1 MSHGHI
7 SSKPSSH
14 GRLRSCFFGVA
25 EVCSWDLV
33 LEKYSDLR
41 LIFQMV
47 KDDMAASD
55 FPETIDIGLST
66 MNCYSKHHSLRG
78 VGLEMIGI
86 YSYFSSFLS
95 CLPLTMLGWQISQ
108 VKSDKSF
115 GARASPR
122 RKGWVKLW

>member
-1 MSHGHI
+1 
-7 SSKPSSH
+7 
-14 GRLRSCFFGVA
+14 
-25 EVCSWDLV
+25 
-33 LEKYSDLR
+33 
-41 LIFQMV
+41 MV

-108 VKSDKSF
+108 VKSREPHLAAKAGLSYGKLKDWMVCY
-115 GARASPR
+115 RNMIYPSPNQHR
-122 RKGWVKLW
+122 P